1 MNYSERRLA
10 LELQQAEGELSAW
23 QHTLDVA
30 EARLDLEGAHVRE
43 AEAALAAAREQLWA
57 RQERVPRICGV
68 QALIVNEGELGG
80 VEAEAQAAR
89 GAYAQ
94 AEQAHAR
101 AARQLAL
108 ARHHAHELRQ
118 QLGLPEQVSLRV
130 APEAPA
136 GGDDDPPSVAADPVP
151 AASMRERLA
160 TMARDWRLS

>member
-1 MNYSERRLA
+1 MNYSERKLA
-10 LELQQAEGELSAW
+10 LELEQAEGELSAW
-23 QHTLDVA
+23 QRTRDVA

-89 GAYAQ
+89 ASFAQ
-94 AEQAHAR
+94 AEAAQSL
-101 AARQLAL
+101 AARQLVFAQN
-108 ARHHAHELRQ
+108 AVCEVRA
-118 QLGLPEQVSLRV
+118 QLGLPAEVTLHV

-136 GGDDDPPSVAADPVP
+136 GGDDDPVIAEEP
-151 AASMRERLA
+151 APSMRERLA
-160 TMARDWRLS
+160 TIAQQWRLS